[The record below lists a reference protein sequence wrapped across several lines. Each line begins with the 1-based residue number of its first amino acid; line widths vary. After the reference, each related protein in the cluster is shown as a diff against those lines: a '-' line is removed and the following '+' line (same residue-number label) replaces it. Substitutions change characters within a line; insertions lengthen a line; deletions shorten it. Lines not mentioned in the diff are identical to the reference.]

1 LTHTESRELASI
13 EKQIAKAE
21 QTLVAR
27 RAALE
32 DQEIASD
39 ASRLQT
45 AFAEMEAAQKTVD
58 NLYQRWSELDRKKT

>member
-32 DQEIASD
+32 DREIACD

-45 AFAEMEAAQKTVD
+45 AFVEMEAAQKSVD
-58 NLYQRWSELDRKKT
+58 NLYQRWSELDRKKS